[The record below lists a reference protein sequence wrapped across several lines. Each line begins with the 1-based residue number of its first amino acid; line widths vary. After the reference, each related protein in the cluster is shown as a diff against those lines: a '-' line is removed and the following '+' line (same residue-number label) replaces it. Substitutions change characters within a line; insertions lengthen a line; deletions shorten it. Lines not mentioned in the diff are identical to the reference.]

1 MCFIQTFRIH
11 EMAGKETLN
20 IEVGCCQMSGR
31 ADRGGHLQSGA
42 ERKDSNEALNYS
54 AKAIEF
60 AVIFPEVK

>member
-1 MCFIQTFRIH
+1 
-11 EMAGKETLN
+11 MAGKETLN